1 MTTLPDTVPAVIVGA
16 GQAGLA
22 AAHELVRRGFAP
34 GTDILVLDS
43 GNGPGGAWR
52 DRWDSLTL
60 GKAHGIADLPG
71 MPMERP
77 DPTVPA
83 SRLVADYYGAYERR
97 FGLAVVR
104 PVRVV
109 RVHSTGPEPDA
120 PLELTVLHDGTCTTV
135 RTRLLLNATGTWT
148 HPYIPYVP
156 GIADFTGRQLH
167 TVDYVRKEDFAGQ
180 RVLVVGGGL
189 SAVQFLL
196 ELHQPGSAA
205 QTIWATRRPPN
216 FTREEFDQRWGYGV
230 EERVRAATYS
240 GRRPESVVR
249 NTGIPPWP
257 EYLAAVASGV
267 LVSRGMIGRLT
278 ADHAVWGEQS
288 AQARRDA
295 AATAPDGSP
304 ALAQPDSWDPFPAGH
319 VEEIDTVF
327 WNTGFRPALD
337 HLAPLHLREPE
348 GGGIRMSD
356 EVTVAKDPR
365 VLLVGYGS
373 TASTIGA
380 NRAGRL
386 AGREAAQR
394 LAG

>member
-1 MTTLPDTVPAVIVGA
+1 
-16 GQAGLA
+16 
-22 AAHELVRRGFAP
+22 
-34 GTDILVLDS
+34 
-43 GNGPGGAWR
+43 
-52 DRWDSLTL
+52 
-60 GKAHGIADLPG
+60 
-71 MPMERP
+71 
-77 DPTVPA
+77 
-83 SRLVADYYGAYERR
+83 
-97 FGLAVVR
+97 
-104 PVRVV
+104 
-109 RVHSTGPEPDA
+109 
-120 PLELTVLHDGTCTTV
+120 
-135 RTRLLLNATGTWT
+135 
-148 HPYIPYVP
+148 
-156 GIADFTGRQLH
+156 
-167 TVDYVRKEDFAGQ
+167 
-180 RVLVVGGGL
+180 
-189 SAVQFLL
+189 
-196 ELHQPGSAA
+196 
-205 QTIWATRRPPN
+205 
-216 FTREEFDQRWGYGV
+216 
-230 EERVRAATYS
+230 
-240 GRRPESVVR
+240 
-249 NTGIPPWP
+249 
-257 EYLAAVASGV
+257 
-267 LVSRGMIGRLT
+267 MIGRLT

-304 ALAQPDSWDPFPAGH
+304 ALAQPDSWDPLPAGH